1 MMRIIQF
8 FFLWCGRCR
17 SKARSCNW
25 YKQVKLIKHAAWNA
39 VVPAVL
45 ENGGKAKKQPNN
57 EKRGE
62 NKRRPANP
70 PARFAFRQEK
80 QRRSNTQTGPGPNT
94 KQKQHKICHKTQ
106 GEFPTVSIQKKLAET
121 EPNYVHP
128 SAGLPVSDG
137 KPRISEVNSIV
148 SLRSKI
154 DNSRTAGS
162 HPWKPSILSTTIGW
176 TLSTSWKALLWQSPL
191 WRWWCVYLRWCGSDH
206 CSGHR
211 CELRRPRP
219 CPLRFVQAR
228 AQNTFEW
235 ADPGHWSSQPVLSQ
249 QHFPW

>member
-1 MMRIIQF
+1 MVAKQRNNQTTKKGAKTKDDPQIPQPDLRF
-8 FFLWCGRCR
+8 AKR
-17 SKARSCNW
+17 S
-25 YKQVKLIKHAAWNA
+25 
-39 VVPAVL
+39 
-45 ENGGKAKKQPNN
+45 NGEATH
-57 EKRGE
+57 KRGRGPTQ
-62 NKRRPANP
+62 NKNNTKFATKRRGIFPLCQYKKNL
-70 PARFAFRQEK
+70 
-80 QRRSNTQTGPGPNT
+80 
-94 KQKQHKICHKTQ
+94 QKQNQIMYIHQPDCQSPTENLVYLKKT
-106 GEFPTVSIQKKLAET
+106 VL
-121 EPNYVHP
+121 
-128 SAGLPVSDG
+128 
-137 KPRISEVNSIV
+137 

-154 DNSRTAGS
+154 DNYRTAGS

-219 CPLRFVQAR
+219 CPLRFVQAG